1 MRQDHYV
8 MLKRGNGVWYYYVY
22 RYGKRVYRSTG
33 ETRRSEAL
41 CVINSRLLA
50 GDLLNDAEKTRPKTF
65 AEFAA
70 PFWIWGRCPILTDRI
85 ARGGHF
91 TKGLAYTNRKNVDKY
106 LLPTFGGKL
115 LLEITS
121 AMVNRWILSLPEKYN
136 ITPQTANKQLTMMR
150 QMLDVA
156 VSEDL
161 IQENPARKVKPLVPK
176 PGVRGCFTLE
186 QIRRLFSSPWSDRVV
201 ELACR
206 LASLTGM
213 RLGEVRALQRAQIHE
228 NYIEVTGSYSETDHM
243 KTTKSGK
250 SRVVPIPVWLG
261 EAILALPHNGPF
273 AISYNGVGPV
283 SGDNVRDKMKIRMDE
298 LGIDYRALGLHF
310 HSFRHFLN
318 TRLVAAGV
326 DGELTRAVIGHES
339 EDMTEHYLHL
349 SADDMTRIRILQ
361 ESIS

>member
-1 MRQDHYV
+1 MRDDHYV
-8 MLKRGNGVWYYYVY
+8 MIKRDNGVWYYYVY
-22 RYGKRVYRSTG
+22 RFGKRVYRSTG
-33 ETRRSEAL
+33 ETKRSEAL

-65 AEFAA
+65 AEFSD

-115 LLEITS
+115 LPEITP
-121 AMVNRWILSLPEKYN
+121 AMVNRWILSLPGKFD
-136 ITPQTANKQLTMMR
+136 ITPQTANKQLTMLR

-156 VSEDL
+156 VSENL
-161 IQENPARKVKPLVPK
+161 IQDNPARKVRPLVPK
-176 PGVRGCFTLE
+176 PGIRGCFTLE
-186 QIRRLFSSPWSDRVV
+186 QIRRLLSLPWSDGVV

-213 RLGEVRALQRAQIHE
+213 RLGEVRALQRDQIHE
-228 NYIEVTGSYSETDHM
+228 DYIEVSRSYSEKDHL

-250 SRVVPIPVWLG
+250 SRVVPIPAWLHD
-261 EAILALPHNGPF
+261 EILALPHNGPF
-273 AISYNGVGPV
+273 AISYNGDRPIC
-283 SGDNVRDKMKIRMDE
+283 GDTVRDKLKARMED
-298 LGIDYRALGLHF
+298 LGIDYRSLGLHF

-318 TRLVAAGV
+318 TRLVASGV

-349 SADDMTRIRILQ
+349 SADDMARIRIIQ